1 MGNEITLL
9 MDGKTVLFVDDEV
22 KILTSLERVLYD
34 EPYNTLFAGSGKEA
48 MEVLRTQE
56 VHVIVS
62 DMKMPEMNGLEL
74 LKTVKEKYPHIT
86 RMVLSGYTD
95 MNTLLTAVNEGEIF
109 RFIPKPW
116 ESSDQIK
123 AIMGQAIDFY
133 DLNGE
138 REILIDFFEQWIDE
152 MDPDS
157 EKTRFLQKLLTGRKN
172 RLDKANRKDTL
183 IPAVSK

>member
-1 MGNEITLL
+1 
-9 MDGKTVLFVDDEV
+9 
-22 KILTSLERVLYD
+22 
-34 EPYNTLFAGSGKEA
+34 
-48 MEVLRTQE
+48 
-56 VHVIVS
+56 
-62 DMKMPEMNGLEL
+62 
-74 LKTVKEKYPHIT
+74 
-86 RMVLSGYTD
+86 
-95 MNTLLTAVNEGEIF
+95 NTLLTAVNEGEIF

-116 ESSDQIK
+116 ESNDQIK
-123 AIMGQAIDFY
+123 AIIGQAIDFY